1 MVASTSPFCKAVDL
15 MQWGCT
21 AKLSIA
27 AQKNLL
33 AYYALLSWR
42 RLTFISARLKAIYC
56 SAKEFARL
64 LCVALVAKANFSF
77 CKELWDFQSAMLAAA
92 QLRLKQSCLVQMAAF
107 CTGCRIN
114 KAIGQIFAQKRIIT
128 LCKPIQANDMPNHSQ
143 EMLIARHLVDFLSSR
158 ASCEPAAHLRCS
170 LAAQLSAFSLGAD
183 ARILAYFAAALLVH
197 CEYELKCARIGSK
210 LPNLCSGCYAATSI
224 Q

>member
-1 MVASTSPFCKAVDL
+1 
-15 MQWGCT
+15 
-21 AKLSIA
+21 
-27 AQKNLL
+27 
-33 AYYALLSWR
+33 
-42 RLTFISARLKAIYC
+42 
-56 SAKEFARL
+56 
-64 LCVALVAKANFSF
+64 
-77 CKELWDFQSAMLAAA
+77 
-92 QLRLKQSCLVQMAAF
+92 MAAF

-224 Q
+224 QWIDVSRRSRPKGGEQKIARKGPANPQRGWPKASRRSRFAGMIQGIRIATAFSLAMLSRC